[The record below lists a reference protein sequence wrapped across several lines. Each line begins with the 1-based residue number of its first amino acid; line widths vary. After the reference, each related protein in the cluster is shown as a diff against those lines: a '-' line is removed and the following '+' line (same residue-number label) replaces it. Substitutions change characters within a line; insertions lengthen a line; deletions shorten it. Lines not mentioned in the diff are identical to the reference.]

1 MTDAGVTHGANAT
14 ALLLAFFI
22 ASPTPAGDLVGDL
35 IEELRDCE
43 QKLASLLTLRVT
55 ATHPDLFK
63 ADCPG
68 GGDGGKARPVSM

>member
-14 ALLLAFFI
+14 ALLLALFI
-22 ASPTPAGDLVGDL
+22 ASPTPAGDLIGDP

-55 ATHPDLFK
+55 ATYPDLFK

-68 GGDGGKARPVSM
+68 GDSGKARPVSM

>member
-68 GGDGGKARPVSM
+68 GDGGKARPVSM